1 MTKSTVLFSLFF
13 LSISVKTIAQQKLD
27 KINWPP
33 QYEPAKSKFY
43 VHNEIDINASPQVV
57 WDILVDALKW
67 ESYYKG
73 AKNVVLINP
82 NDKILQAN
90 SIFKWETMGLKFQST
105 IKEYIPNQ
113 LLAWESKK
121 KNIQGYHV
129 WLIVPTAKGCKVITD
144 ELQNGWL
151 TFFEKTFQPKKLQR
165 LHDVW
170 LLELK
175 KKAEKT
181 NQK

>member
-82 NDKILQAN
+82 NDKILQSN
-90 SIFKWETMGLKFQST
+90 LIFK
-105 IKEYIPNQ
+105 
-113 LLAWESKK
+113 
-121 KNIQGYHV
+121 
-129 WLIVPTAKGCKVITD
+129 
-144 ELQNGWL
+144 
-151 TFFEKTFQPKKLQR
+151 
-165 LHDVW
+165 
-170 LLELK
+170 
-175 KKAEKT
+175 
-181 NQK
+181 